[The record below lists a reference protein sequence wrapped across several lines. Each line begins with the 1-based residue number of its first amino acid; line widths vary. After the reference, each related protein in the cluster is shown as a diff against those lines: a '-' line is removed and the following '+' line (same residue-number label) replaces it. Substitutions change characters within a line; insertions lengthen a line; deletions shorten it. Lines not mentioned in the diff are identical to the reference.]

1 MKIRRL
7 SLAIALALVGVS
19 PAAAQ
24 PVTREQ
30 AARAAIHPV
39 STSAEMAAWLA
50 RVPVTR
56 DWPPDFAETLQG
68 QASVVT
74 IEMSTAPDCLPCAD
88 LWNRLGALAQR
99 YGWRL
104 RTIDEREAM
113 TRSGRLGLPWIGHPV
128 AWVRPMTD
136 AVRSIPVAVGT
147 DREANLARNMYLAAK
162 MLTGVKPA
170 VGVRGMAKFTGIV
183 CGSHRRSAEGR

>member
-1 MKIRRL
+1 MKIRCL
-7 SLAIALALVGVS
+7 SLAIALALDGAS
-19 PAAAQ
+19 PAATQ
-24 PVTREQ
+24 PATREQ

-39 STSAEMAAWLA
+39 STNAEMATWLA

-136 AVRSIPVAVGT
+136 AVRTIPVAVGT

-170 VGVRGMAKFTGIV
+170 VGLRGMAKFTGIV
-183 CGSHRRSAEGR
+183 GGSRRRSAEGR